1 MRHLRTII
9 IVIALTATAG
19 LAAAQ
24 IAPQKP
30 TEPMQI
36 TPAQRAEIYRTVI
49 KDTSKVRKPPPAES
63 RLAVGTELPGSI
75 ELHTLPDSIMIG
87 IPAAKQYRY
96 TVWNNQVVIV
106 DPTNLKVVDVIR
118 E

>member
-1 MRHLRTII
+1 MRHLRTIGI
-9 IVIALTATAG
+9 GVVLAGTMGIAG
-19 LAAAQ
+19 AQ
-24 IAPQKP
+24 IAPQKG

-36 TPAQRAEIYRTVI
+36 TPAQRTEIYQTVI

-63 RLAVGTELPGSI
+63 QVTVGTELPGSI
-75 ELHTLPDSIMIG
+75 ELHTLPDSIMMG

-96 TVWNNQVVIV
+96 TIWNNQVVIV
-106 DPTNLKVVDVIR
+106 DPTNLKVVALIR